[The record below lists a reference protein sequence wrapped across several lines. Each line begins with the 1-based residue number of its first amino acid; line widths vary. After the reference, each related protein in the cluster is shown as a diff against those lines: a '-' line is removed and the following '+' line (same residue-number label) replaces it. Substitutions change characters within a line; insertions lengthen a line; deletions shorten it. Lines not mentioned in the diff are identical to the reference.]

1 MRKAFLNILLFLM
14 LLVSCNKNKNGVVSE
29 KEELPKVKTAPQVYY
44 FSQRH
49 LGDDREILHKS
60 PTITKCHKCDFLP
73 WTESTRISGMGFFD
87 GDVCFIVNKVGVFSF
102 SNLFN
107 QTVDIFP
114 SLLFPFFTASGFYN
128 TDVGLLVKSYKNTM
142 FENIG
147 SFEEDKLTNEELPIL
162 SRYNPITRDIEP
174 ILFPHHFGLP
184 AYSAL
189 TELSYNNAWFASFK
203 LDDGKNVQFRY
214 FKFNNINDILNASY
228 TPITSDVFM
237 NAMLPI
243 LEDDKRFSSL
253 PEPLIKLIKCMEE
266 KSVSIEYFDRNYT
279 SPLKIIRNTGKANN
293 LEISRYEA
301 VAFSNTNNDGVIYAL
316 LLNNGKLYAY
326 NSTETTEE
334 KTPSVYSLPKLPE
347 GFSYTYF
354 AIYDDVI
361 FASWEEQD
369 FFSCGRTG
377 FITIPIEKLKKLY

>member
-1 MRKAFLNILLFLM
+1 MN
-14 LLVSCNKNKNGVVSE
+14 
-29 KEELPKVKTAPQVYY
+29 
-44 FSQRH
+44 
-49 LGDDREILHKS
+49 
-60 PTITKCHKCDFLP
+60 
-73 WTESTRISGMGFFD
+73 
-87 GDVCFIVNKVGVFSF
+87 
-102 SNLFN
+102 
-107 QTVDIFP
+107 
-114 SLLFPFFTASGFYN
+114 
-128 TDVGLLVKSYKNTM
+128 
-142 FENIG
+142 
-147 SFEEDKLTNEELPIL
+147 
-162 SRYNPITRDIEP
+162 
-174 ILFPHHFGLP
+174 
-184 AYSAL
+184 
-189 TELSYNNAWFASFK
+189 YNNAWFASFK

-334 KTPSVYSLPKLPE
+334 KTPTVYSLPKLPE